1 MSFSTWLPVSV
12 LYPLTSVSDGCLLV
26 AAALATTL
34 GGRPALWGASFAL
47 AHLVYALT
55 GAFAISQLNE
65 SSEIVGDVLI
75 VLGALFLLRS
85 TIHHQVSHRPGGGC
99 GCAYHPAAASPWAML
114 TTAFGLSL
122 HAVATGAIARQLMGE
137 SGTTPLLSVIIA
149 TSLLIGVLVSVI
161 VQIGE
166 WERGPITKFFDK
178 IPGIISG
185 ALVLVVGWCS
195 HHLVEHLFELS
206 HMGTLAFSIL
216 VGAAS
221 LAVAWYVREKTSSRD
236 TAPLVKLSSRKA

>member
-1 MSFSTWLPVSV
+1 MSVSTWLPVSV

-34 GGRPALWGASFAL
+34 GGRPALWGASFAV

-65 SSEIVGDVLI
+65 SSEIVGDIFI

-85 TIHHQVSHRPGGGC
+85 TIHHQVNHRPGGGC
-99 GCAYHPAAASPWAML
+99 GCAEHPTAASLWAML

-122 HAVATGAIARQLMGE
+122 HAIATGAIARQLMGE
-137 SGTTPLLSVIIA
+137 NSTAPLLSVIVA
-149 TSLLIGVLVSVI
+149 TSLLIGALVTVV

-166 WERGPITKFFDK
+166 WERIPLTKFFDK
-178 IPGIISG
+178 IPGLISG
-185 ALVLVVGWCS
+185 ALVLVVGWCA
-195 HHLVEHLFELS
+195 HHLVEHLLELS
-206 HMGTLAFSIL
+206 STGTTIFAFG
-216 VGAAS
+216 VTCAA
-221 LAVAWYVREKTSSRD
+221 LAVAWYVREKTSSRE
-236 TAPLVKLSSRKA
+236 PSSLVKLSSRKA